1 MTKKKGRIKCAPKS
15 LKTTKNKPKTKQ
27 KAKPKVT
34 KKPKQYKLSKVERY
48 YGEQKAYIFHS
59 KNSAKN
65 RYFSEVFSV
74 KNKADMDR
82 LFKSLVKK
90 VLKSPLRYTHVNSV
104 HLAVEGVARITKPS
118 VKDFEED
125 DANEFPF
132 WKASVESMPSCNKK
146 LFFISLDARKKS
158 LRTKLDDF
166 LSGEMEY
173 ASEGSSRAE
182 EYYIES
188 MRIYAELPKQNVKAT
203 PKTKRK
209 KATKNSSSRSRNKLN
224 RK

>member
-1 MTKKKGRIKCAPKS
+1 MKKKKGSIKRAPKS
-15 LKTTKNKPKTKQ
+15 LKTPKNKPKTKQ
-27 KAKPKVT
+27 KAKPKVI

-48 YGEQKAYIFHS
+48 HGEQKAYIYHS
-59 KNSAKN
+59 KNSVKN
-65 RYFSEVFSV
+65 HYFSEVFST
-74 KNKADMDR
+74 KNRSDMDR
-82 LFKSLVKK
+82 LFKSLIEK

-104 HLAVEGVARITKPS
+104 HLALEGVGRVTKPS

-132 WKASVESMPSCNKK
+132 WKASVESMPTCNKK

-158 LRTKLDDF
+158 LSTKLDDF

-173 ASEGSSRAE
+173 AGEGSNRAE

-188 MRIYAELPKQNVKAT
+188 MRIYAELPKQNS
-203 PKTKRK
+203 KTSAKVKRK
-209 KATKNSSSRSRNKLN
+209 KTPKNSGSGHRNKRD